1 MNPLIGHGADHLV
14 LHTLDQDA
22 LFAVYSRL
30 VPFTPAEEIYSDL
43 GPWTDVS
50 NHVLG
55 RVGYV
60 PGRQEAVLF
69 GAVER
74 NGLVRPWATALD
86 PSPPL
91 TPRLGSASWAGR
103 LVGLTPRS
111 EAVSGDA
118 DMVMQLETLRGSLAF
133 TDMEK
138 WPARQNLGEVGTGTT
153 WGDGDLH
160 YDLEV
165 AGSVFR
171 QTGGDAGTISGMFF
185 GRNHENVG
193 GTLRRTDLAAGFG
206 AERQ

>member
-1 MNPLIGHGADHLV
+1 
-14 LHTLDQDA
+14 
-22 LFAVYSRL
+22 
-30 VPFTPAEEIYSDL
+30 
-43 GPWTDVS
+43 
-50 NHVLG
+50 
-55 RVGYV
+55 
-60 PGRQEAVLF
+60 
-69 GAVER
+69 
-74 NGLVRPWATALD
+74 
-86 PSPPL
+86 
-91 TPRLGSASWAGR
+91 
-103 LVGLTPRS
+103 
-111 EAVSGDA
+111 
-118 DMVMQLETLRGSLAF
+118 MVMQLETLRGSLAF